1 VLNRIDVSNNPVNYV
16 DWLGLVK
23 SAGELGIGNPGSYGG
38 ENTHDSMYGSNR
50 RGTGNDFDGDG
61 SCGQGGRPNS
71 WDRREPFDWS
81 PYEGFEVEPPEVND
95 NVKGAVGMGLILAGA
110 AMAGVELGNPFDK
123 PTKAVDLL
131 KALPE
136 GGHRLTKIGV
146 GATLMKIGIDMVMDA
161 WPGGI
166 AGGAG
171 VNPGVGDGLYG
182 DDSIGP

>member
-1 VLNRIDVSNNPVNYV
+1 MLIGWGCGVIKMTGVEMVLMDGVVMGGVTMEV
-16 DWLGLVK
+16 DGIILVK
-23 SAGELGIGNPGSYGG
+23 RMGMG
-38 ENTHDSMYGSNR
+38 M
-50 RGTGNDFDGDG
+50 G

>member
-1 VLNRIDVSNNPVNYV
+1 VLNRIDVQNNPVNYV
-16 DWLGLVK
+16 DWLGLWSDK
-23 SAGELGIGNPGSYGG
+23 NDWGGDGPDGWGSDGWGDNGGGWNNPGEEDG
-38 ENTHDSMYGSNR
+38 
-50 RGTGNDFDGDG
+50 DGDG